1 MYRVCKFKVRCYKI
15 PYGAPNA
22 LYCVNF
28 AENALF
34 SGFGVA
40 DAKLLDFSLSMMAM
54 VTGSLSGLG
63 S

>member
-1 MYRVCKFKVRCYKI
+1 MT
-15 PYGAPNA
+15 